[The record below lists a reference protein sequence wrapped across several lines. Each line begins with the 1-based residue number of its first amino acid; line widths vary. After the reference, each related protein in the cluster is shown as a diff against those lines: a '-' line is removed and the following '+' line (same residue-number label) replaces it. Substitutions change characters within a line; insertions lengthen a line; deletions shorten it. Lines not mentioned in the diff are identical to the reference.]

1 MRAAVTLE
9 ATDAVNS
16 FKFRVDGWSFICV
29 KKKEEVFATASV
41 VSFEYWAVRKPVCR
55 RVGFFGYGPGAVR
68 NKTNGPANKVEN
80 FYFYYFFSKRK
91 FMQITGYAYNERPAN
106 KNSLET
112 NQLNLNELKQM
123 EEIGWL
129 S

>member
-1 MRAAVTLE
+1 MRLIHL
-9 ATDAVNS
+9 S
-16 FKFRVDGWSFICV
+16 FEWTVGVLFAL
-29 KKKEEVFATASV
+29 KKKEEVFAPASV

-106 KNSLET
+106 KNSLEKKI
-112 NQLNLNELKQM
+112 N
-123 EEIGWL
+123 
-129 S
+129 

>member
-80 FYFYYFFSKRK
+80 FYFYYFFSFWKKKNNLCKLQVMRT
-91 FMQITGYAYNERPAN
+91 MNGRPI
-106 KNSLET
+106 K
-112 NQLNLNELKQM
+112 
-123 EEIGWL
+123 IH
-129 S
+129 